1 MSLKAKSLKMVL
13 RQKLKFSHRGKAG
26 NNSFWA
32 LHFFQSCQYKIDIII
47 NVLFQKLSLG
57 NILDTIQKAQLI
69 ILKKKKIKG
78 IKFWKSR
85 DYYINV
91 FKNISTYHVLFLVY
105 VSQSSVMWGGI
116 LELSVSKV
124 ISVLSSDVHEIRKKI
139 HAVICN
145 I

>member
-32 LHFFQSCQYKIDIII
+32 LHFSNHISIK
-47 NVLFQKLSLG
+47 LLSLLMFYFK
-57 NILDTIQKAQLI
+57 NSHLETYWIQFKKHSL
-69 ILKKKKIKG
+69 LFFKKKIKG

-85 DYYINV
+85 DYHINV